1 MTLDTFRAEFCKI
14 YRRYYVQVTEVLKK
28 VEDLSKREVLN
39 TTSMVDTAVSMVESE
54 AIVRVYKQVLEDFR
68 SLYTLLMSVEATT
81 NNFDMRCY
89 KVLAEIM
96 ACQADTWRRVA
107 ENREDR
113 NRQLMME
120 IQRMRHDRK
129 SQSVVATH

>member
-96 ACQADTWRRVA
+96 ACQADAWRRVA

-113 NRQLMME
+113 NRQLIME